1 MTNLVF
7 SGVSGMDIPYNVW
20 GCDIFGNNCI
30 LIATIYNPIPPTLT
44 IPLSPIFDTYPGLLI
59 KLTNCSNC
67 DYSEYSVCDLVFGTI
82 KQFQDGD
89 LFYFMDGLP
98 YIFQS

>member
-7 SGVSGMDIPYNVW
+7 SGVSGIDLPYNVY
-20 GCDIFGNNCI
+20 GCDIFGNNCV
-30 LIATIYNPIPPTLT
+30 LIATISTPVPPTLT
-44 IPLSPIFDTYPGLLI
+44 IQLPSIFETYPGLLI
-59 KLTNCSNC
+59 KISNC
-67 DYSEYSVCDLVFGTI
+67 ANCEHSEYSVCDVFVGTI

-89 LFYFMDGLP
+89 LFYFMDGIP